1 MTEQK
6 NLETLS
12 AEILETEEREAERFS
27 SSLYERLASQNGMT
41 AEEQAAL
48 AEEVDNEVKA
58 LENTS
63 TRLKKAHKWAFDQAD
78 ELRTR
83 LKEGKTSD
91 SRELIIRRAP
101 ANSVI
106 DYEEEKAKN
115 FAAGVNFYKIAII
128 LISGSFAGV
137 IIEMLW
143 ITLLRCI

>member
-1 MTEQK
+1 MAEQK

-12 AEILETEEREAERFS
+12 AEILAAEEMEAERFS
-27 SSLYERLASQNGMT
+27 SSLYERLASQNSMT

-83 LKEGKTSD
+83 LGSL
-91 SRELIIRRAP
+91 S
-101 ANSVI
+101 SVI
-106 DYEEEKAKN
+106 RIELL
-115 FAAGVNFYKIAII
+115 AG
-128 LISGSFAGV
+128 
-137 IIEMLW
+137 
-143 ITLLRCI
+143 